1 MSHTPDNDD
10 LVTACWRFVDAM
22 RREDSGQLPPLSPTP
37 LEAYLI
43 LAYAR
48 SQAGLFRSP
57 KATPYELWRRRRRP
71 PVPRRAPRLRRAR
84 RLPNA
89 MGRSPKATARVGARM
104 AALSAQE

>member
-1 MSHTPDNDD
+1 MMPGTPNDDD

-48 SQAGLFRSP
+48 SQAGLFRMSHMSFGDAGVAHLFP
-57 KATPYELWRRRRRP
+57 GVRTMRDVSQTQWDAF
-71 PVPRRAPRLRRAR
+71 
-84 RLPNA
+84 
-89 MGRSPKATARVGARM
+89 SARVGARM
-104 AALSAQE
+104 AALSAKE